1 METKNKT
8 KETKQLNEIIIDGD
22 FVPLGR
28 IAAFASKKALRG
40 NNVSIINTEKIIII
54 GNPKGIIK
62 RYLEKFQFGI
72 GNPSKPI
79 FFKDPIKMVKR
90 SIRGMVGFKKTTGQE
105 AFKRINCYI
114 GIPKQFEGKE
124 IAKLEKKDPLNYI
137 TIEELMKIISQK

>member
-1 METKNKT
+1 MENKN
-8 KETKQLNEIIIDGD
+8 KETKKMNEIIIDGN

-28 IAAFASKKALRG
+28 VGAFAAKKALGG
-40 NNVSIINTEKIIII
+40 NIVSIINTEKIIII
-54 GNPKGIIK
+54 GNPKITVK
-62 RYLEKFQFGI
+62 RYLEKFQWGI

-105 AFKRINCYI
+105 AFKRITCYL

-124 IAKLEKKDPLNYI
+124 IAKLEKKDPLKYI
-137 TIEELMKIISQK
+137 TIEELMKLIAQK